1 MQQPTIG
8 QHTGLFNF
16 GNPNPNLNLNSNPN
30 MNLNSNINI
39 MTMEQFGEHVKQA
52 FEQPPPA
59 ISLFNQQSDQQT
71 QPTLPPPAISLFNQ
85 QQQQQQQ
92 PTQPQQAK
100 PIVPACLGAYGPK
113 PFDLG
118 NSMTNLKKEKDNKE
132 AIALLYA
139 ELSSIR
145 TQIETLTKATDN
157 IYKIINKFNF

>member
-16 GNPNPNLNLNSNPN
+16 GNPNPNL
-30 MNLNSNINI
+30 NLNSNINI

-59 ISLFNQQSDQQT
+59 ISLFNQQPEQQT
-71 QPTLPPPAISLFNQ
+71 QPTLPPPVISLFNQ
-85 QQQQQQQ
+85 QHQTQQQ
-92 PTQPQQAK
+92 PMQPQQAK

-113 PFDLG
+113 TYDLG
-118 NSMTNLKKEKDNKE
+118 TSMTNLKKEKDNKE
-132 AIALLYA
+132 VVAALYN

>member
-16 GNPNPNLNLNSNPN
+16 GNPNP
-30 MNLNSNINI
+30 NSNINI

-59 ISLFNQQSDQQT
+59 ISLFNQQPEQQT

-85 QQQQQQQ
+85 QPQ
-92 PTQPQQAK
+92 TQQAK

-132 AIALLYA
+132 VVAALYN

>member
-16 GNPNPNLNLNSNPN
+16 GNPNP
-30 MNLNSNINI
+30 NSNINI

-71 QPTLPPPAISLFNQ
+71 QPTLPPPVISLFNQ
-85 QQQQQQQ
+85 QQQQPQQQ
-92 PTQPQQAK
+92 PMQPQQAK

-132 AIALLYA
+132 VVAALYN